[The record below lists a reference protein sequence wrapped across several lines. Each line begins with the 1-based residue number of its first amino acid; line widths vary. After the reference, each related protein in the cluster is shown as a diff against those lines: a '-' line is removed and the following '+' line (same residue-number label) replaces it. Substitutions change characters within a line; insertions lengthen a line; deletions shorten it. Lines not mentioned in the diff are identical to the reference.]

1 MKHHNPKDENL
12 IIVFIYNVENRI
24 EGAVWI
30 TDSVNRE
37 FPVGPNSIW
46 LINPETKEW
55 YFELRKDRMFS
66 YFNYTEAGQLFKLS
80 PDDKVELLVESLK
93 DWIFS
98 QTGFRPIL
106 VNDWNQR
113 QTSQVNMVL
122 QYGVPYSK
130 QS

>member
-1 MKHHNPKDENL
+1 MKLSNPKDEKLIKLFISNL
-12 IIVFIYNVENRI
+12 EKQI

-37 FPVGPNSIW
+37 FPIGPKSIW
-46 LINPETKEW
+46 LINPVTKEW
-55 YFELRKDRMFS
+55 YFEIRQDRMFS
-66 YFNYTEAGQLFKLS
+66 YFNYTEAGQLFKLV
-80 PDDKVELLVESLK
+80 PDDKVELLEESLK

-98 QTGFRPIL
+98 KTGLRPAL
-106 VNDWNQR
+106 VNDWKGR